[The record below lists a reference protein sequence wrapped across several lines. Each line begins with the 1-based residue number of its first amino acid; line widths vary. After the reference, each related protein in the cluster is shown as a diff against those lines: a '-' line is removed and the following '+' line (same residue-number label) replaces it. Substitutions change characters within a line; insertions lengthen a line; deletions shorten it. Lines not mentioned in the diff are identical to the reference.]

1 MLGSCDA
8 GKSANRPGGTAAQLS
23 PSPAPRPSTISPGAS
38 TPAPVPAPAPVSAA
52 EAGAVLYA
60 KYCALCHGPEAKG
73 YIADNAPSLV
83 SDTFL
88 RSATDQFLAS
98 GIARGRPGT
107 PMAPYGAAYGG
118 PLNDVQVQQVV
129 AFLRSKGPA
138 AEPLLAV
145 ATGNAAAGKPVFA
158 QHCQKCHGDGPKRS
172 SPRLDLPEFLQAA
185 TNSFLDYAIRKGRPG
200 TPMEPFEG
208 KLKQQQIDDVIAYL
222 RTFESPRPASALEA
236 PTGKEPMVINPKG
249 KPAQLK
255 LRDGRFASAADV
267 AAAFKAKRRLVILDA
282 RAASDWMLG
291 HIPGAVSMPYY
302 DMRRLEE
309 VPKDG
314 TWVLAYCA
322 CPHHASGEVVDELR
336 RRGYPNTAVIDE
348 GITFW
353 RQQGYPMVDPPGGY
367 RPEVKAPAGH
377 DGHDHS
383 SHGH

>member
-1 MLGSCDA
+1 M
-8 GKSANRPGGTAAQLS
+8 
-23 PSPAPRPSTISPGAS
+23 
-38 TPAPVPAPAPVSAA
+38 
-52 EAGAVLYA
+52 LYA

-185 TNSFLDYAIRKGRPG
+185 TNSFLDYAIRKGRRG
-200 TPMEPFEG
+200 TQMEPFEG
-208 KLKQQQIDDVIAYL
+208 RLKQQ
-222 RTFESPRPASALEA
+222 
-236 PTGKEPMVINPKG
+236 
-249 KPAQLK
+249 
-255 LRDGRFASAADV
+255 
-267 AAAFKAKRRLVILDA
+267 
-282 RAASDWMLG
+282 
-291 HIPGAVSMPYY
+291 
-302 DMRRLEE
+302 
-309 VPKDG
+309 
-314 TWVLAYCA
+314 
-322 CPHHASGEVVDELR
+322 
-336 RRGYPNTAVIDE
+336 
-348 GITFW
+348 
-353 RQQGYPMVDPPGGY
+353 
-367 RPEVKAPAGH
+367 
-377 DGHDHS
+377 
-383 SHGH
+383 